1 MPPLV
6 SVIIPA
12 YNAAPW
18 IAHTVRSVLDQSFD
32 DLEVIVV
39 DDGSTDATASV
50 LRTLIDPRLRVIQQV
65 NGGVSCARNTG
76 LEAARGA
83 YIGFLDADDAM
94 EHTNI
99 AEKLEALA
107 ERGTDW
113 VFGDLLLCDEDLVA
127 TGRVLFGTDGDVVR
141 TILLGI
147 DTAVPAM
154 CSNALLKRSC
164 FDDGYRFPLHLSNA
178 ADQHFALAMA
188 HKHGHHHLPR
198 ALNRYRVLKQSMS
211 RSVALYEADQKRLLN
226 EALQMGLLQDARF
239 ARTCNANLQ
248 WSIGGSWWI
257 NGGSPFRALPHFLHS
272 VLLDP
277 TIIVRRLRRGER
289 RGTG

>member
-18 IAHTVRSVLDQSFD
+18 IADTVRSVLDQSFL

-50 LRTLIDPRLRVIQQV
+50 LRTLTDPRLRVIQQK
-65 NGGVSCARNTG
+65 NGGVSSARNKG
-76 LEAARGA
+76 LDAASGT
-83 YIGFLDADDAM
+83 YIAFLDADDAM

-99 AEKLEALA
+99 AEKLEAIS

-113 VFGDLLLCDEDLVA
+113 VFGDLILCNEHLEP
-127 TGRVLFGTDGDVVR
+127 TGRVLSGTDGDVVR

-164 FDDGYRFPLHLSNA
+164 FDGGYRFPPHLSNA

-188 HKHGHHHLPR
+188 HKRSHHHLPR

-211 RSVALYEADQKRLLN
+211 RNVALYEADQKRLFN
-226 EALQMGLLQDARF
+226 EARQMGLLQEARF

-257 NGGSPFRALPHFLHS
+257 NGKSPLRALPYLLRA
-272 VLLDP
+272 VLSDP
-277 TIIVRRLRRGER
+277 SIVIRRFKRSER
-289 RGTG
+289 RGTH